1 MHEQRALWQKKSRKK
16 RNMVRFNAF
25 VPLISMVIIFQQSI
39 TKRVYLTAD
48 YVNIENFGRQLQL
61 QLEYIPQLQ
70 W

>member
-1 MHEQRALWQKKSRKK
+1 
-16 RNMVRFNAF
+16 MVKFRFNGF
-25 VPLISMVIIFQQSI
+25 VPLISVVIIFQQSI

-48 YVNIENFGRQLQL
+48 YVDIKNFGRQLQL

>member
-1 MHEQRALWQKKSRKK
+1 VAEKIPKK
-16 RNMVRFNAF
+16 RNMVKFRFNGF
-25 VPLISMVIIFQQSI
+25 VPLISVVIIFQQSI

-48 YVNIENFGRQLQL
+48 YVDIKNFGRQLQL